1 MAAGLLAMIKAFWGL
16 CVFRLAPQ
24 DLPASRMLLGLTS
37 AANLLI
43 SLLINQRS
51 NRPASAFVD
60 ALLELVVVAGLTA
73 LLLFGLARRSRIRQT
88 LTALMGS
95 GALLGMIALVA
106 LILFAAL
113 PDWLYI
119 VIFLWN
125 QCVIGNILRHAF
137 DTGFIV
143 AFFLAISYA
152 LVLGMVGASVH
163 QPVT

>member
-1 MAAGLLAMIKAFWGL
+1 MAAALVAMTRAFWGL

-24 DLPASRMLLGLTS
+24 DLPASGVLPALSSG
-37 AANLLI
+37 ANLI
-43 SLLINQRS
+43 VSLLINQRS
-51 NRPASAFVD
+51 IRPASALVD
-60 ALLELVVVAGLTA
+60 ALLEVVVVASLTA

-95 GALLGMIALVA
+95 GALLGLIALVA
-106 LILFAAL
+106 LILFPAL

-143 AFFLAISYA
+143 AFFVAIRYA
-152 LVLGMVGASVH
+152 LFLGLVGASVH